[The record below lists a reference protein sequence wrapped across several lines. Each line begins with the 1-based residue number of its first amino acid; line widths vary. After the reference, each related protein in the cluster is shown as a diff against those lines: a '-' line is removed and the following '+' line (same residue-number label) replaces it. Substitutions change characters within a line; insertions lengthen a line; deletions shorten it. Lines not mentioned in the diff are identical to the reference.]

1 MLAVPLL
8 VVPVLLMGEFEG
20 ANIWTTLCTLPP
32 RRLCHVAGCVRAN
45 TTLTSR
51 IPLAWPTAHLPTRAG
66 LLSRCRHASC
76 GCVCRRA
83 GRADP
88 ANAMTLAVF
97 RLIGAARLG
106 TGIAAHEI
114 SSSLLFWALLSV
126 TGLCGGLINISTFL
140 AIKLTSPLSFLITGI
155 SKVTDG
161 LSACARVF
169 AGLGLRV
176 TLSVVR
182 LGRLE
187 SYQLEGGIVVASASP
202 SIAAFLFVCVNV
214 ESSTLMRCLST
225 VLFLRCSDA
234 FQCDAV
240 AIVWMTAAPSFAAL
254 SRQITPSRAFLSRFS
269 AAGCL

>member
-51 IPLAWPTAHLPTRAG
+51 IPLAWPTAHLPTHAG
-66 LLSRCRHASC
+66 LLSHIHCRHASC
-76 GCVCRRA
+76 GCVCGPCGSSKRN
-83 GRADP
+83 DP
-88 ANAMTLAVF
+88 CCVPTD
-97 RLIGAARLG
+97 RLTRVG
-106 TGIAAHEI
+106 TGIVAHEI

-187 SYQLEGGIVVASASP
+187 SYQLAGGIVVASASP
-202 SIAAFLFVCVNV
+202 SIAAFLFVSVNV

-254 SRQITPSRAFLSRFS
+254 SRQSTPSRAFLSRYS
-269 AAGCL
+269 ATGCL

>member
-1 MLAVPLL
+1 MDYALHPA
-8 VVPVLLMGEFEG
+8 
-20 ANIWTTLCTLPP
+20 TPP
-32 RRLCHVAGCVRAN
+32 APSRCRLCPRSCQHN

-83 GRADP
+83 GHADA

-155 SKVTDG
+155 SKVNDG
-161 LSACARVF
+161 LP
-169 AGLGLRV
+169 L
-176 TLSVVR
+176 VR
-182 LGRLE
+182 LRRFRHSGHSQRCATRPVRVV
-187 SYQLEGGIVVASASP
+187 SARGIVVASASP

-225 VLFLRCSDA
+225 VLF
-234 FQCDAV
+234 
-240 AIVWMTAAPSFAAL
+240 AL
-254 SRQITPSRAFLSRFS
+254 FGRVSM
-269 AAGCL
+269 